1 MLVDRHLSPHCESS
15 PKVNIANVIIVI
27 PNSRV
32 NAATESSQFLAQSVC
47 MLCVSPEVRVFK
59 LKRGGIIDLAKG
71 IVPLENRFSL
81 LSRGL
86 GHIHH
91 RPRDGS
97 DIYGGP
103 LGSCLLYRHVFAK
116 IQSHMHCR

>member
-1 MLVDRHLSPHCESS
+1 M
-15 PKVNIANVIIVI
+15 NIANVIIVI

-32 NAATESSQFLAQSVC
+32 NAATEFCQFLAQSVC
-47 MLCVSPEVRVFK
+47 MLCVFWEVGAFK
-59 LKRGGIIDLAKG
+59 LKREDIIDLTKG
-71 IVPLENRFSL
+71 IVSLESGFNL
-81 LSRGL
+81 LFQGPD
-86 GHIHH
+86 HIHH